1 MIEVTAAIICQD
13 GKFLICQRPKGKNC
27 EFFWEFPGGKIESG
41 ETGEE
46 CIVREIQE
54 ELDVTLC
61 VLRKL
66 TDVVYE
72 YPDKTVHLHF
82 YITEI
87 EHGEPTRK
95 EHHAIAWIT
104 KEELRNYQFCPAD
117 AKMLRKFANASNF
130 DSLEQEVT

>member
-1 MIEVTAAIICQD
+1 MIEVTAAIICKD

-27 EFFWEFPGGKIESG
+27 ELLWEFPGGKIEPG

-46 CIVREIQE
+46 CIIREIQE
-54 ELDVTLC
+54 ELGVTLR

-66 TDVVYE
+66 TDVVYD

-82 YITEI
+82 YITEVVCGDLI
-87 EHGEPTRK
+87 RK
-95 EHHAIAWIT
+95 EHHAFAWIT
-104 KEELRNYQFCPAD
+104 KAELSNYQFCPAD
-117 AKMLRKFANASNF
+117 EKMLRKFATAPNF